1 MAGSAAAALR
11 GPVRGPHPGGPELP
25 WRPGSSR
32 RRLGAGG
39 RRVSEALV
47 ADRVVV
53 GPARWTRGRQ
63 DAGFRRRQRRGGA
76 AASALA
82 CFRGLDDAASL
93 SLLPT
98 KQRTQ
103 PAEKDAARAP
113 SPRKRPFPR
122 RRRAAAVPS
131 FRRSLHRTCLR
142 LPTQKRR
149 GPSPRRFRGRRVTSR
164 HRGITRARRPSGCRT
179 EQKPHKS
186 PRAVAPRQISMG
198 RRATPHRNL

>member
-32 RRLGAGG
+32 RRLGTGAGASPRPSSRIG
-39 RRVSEALV
+39 SSSDQPDGLAGDRTPAFGGDSDEAAPLL
-47 ADRVVV
+47 
-53 GPARWTRGRQ
+53 PPWP
-63 DAGFRRRQRRGGA
+63 
-76 AASALA
+76 ASAAWTTRL
-82 CFRGLDDAASL
+82 L

-131 FRRSLHRTCLR
+131 FWRSLHRTCLR

-149 GPSPRRFRGRRVTSR
+149 RPSPRRFRGRRVTSR
-164 HRGITRARRPSGCRT
+164 HRGITSARRPSGCRT
-179 EQKPHKS
+179 AQKPHKS
-186 PRAVAPRQISMG
+186 SWAVAPRQISMG
-198 RRATPHRNL
+198 PRATPHRNL